1 MNNANQKLDA
11 IMRREAAVREAK
23 AALRATKAKQR
34 QAGRRIAT
42 EIHSLLG
49 AAIAAD
55 LETATDENVAVRAY
69 IRQVLA
75 RTYGTKTSTRA
86 LLETNGWL

>member
-1 MNNANQKLDA
+1 MNTATGKLDA

-23 AALRATKAKQR
+23 AALRVTKAKHR
-34 QAGRRIAT
+34 QVERRIAA

-55 LETATDENVAVRAY
+55 LETTTDENVAVRAY

-75 RTYGTKTSTRA
+75 RTYGTKSSARV